1 VPTLPSRPNL
11 DHLKKQAKD
20 LLRACRAADPS
31 AFVRLRQ
38 SLPAARGRDD
48 VALAKRDWRLH
59 DAQSCLAREYGFS
72 SWDALRTY
80 VEHGRADDSSHR
92 LHRWLDFVYQH
103 DAERPRPDV
112 AARMLADTP
121 DLVDADPILACAVG
135 GIDAIRRAIAQPG
148 WVNRV
153 SPLTCPEC
161 GAPLGRPPLVAVT
174 HSSLGRLSAFRDR
187 LHEAARVLLDAGAD
201 PSQSWLAAPNMP
213 LSALY
218 GAAGITHDAE
228 MTRLL
233 LAAGAN
239 PNDNE
244 SLYHSTESAD
254 HACLGALVD
263 AGARVEGT
271 NALHHQLDKDDID
284 GLRLLLAHTRDADD
298 PSSTIGTPLL
308 WAIRRRRS
316 AAHVQALLDAGAD
329 PRATM
334 HGVSAY
340 RAAQQYGLADVAA
353 VLANAGAA
361 EPLSI
366 EEQFV
371 AACARADG
379 DEARRLQAA
388 HPDVIARLSP
398 RQLAQLPEL
407 AGAGHRDAVR
417 LMVDLGWP
425 IAVQGGDWRAS
436 ALNHAVFRGDPSLA
450 RFLIEH
456 GASWT
461 ERHAYGNNVSGTLAW
476 ASRNRPADDGDWVGC
491 AEVLVEHGM
500 PLDLPETYGDDVTDY
515 LDGARTARITRG
527 SS

>member
-20 LLRACRAADPS
+20 LLRACRAGDPA
-31 AFVRLRQ
+31 AFARLRL

-48 VALAKRDWRLH
+48 AALAKGDWRLH
-59 DAQSCLAREYGFS
+59 DAQSCLAREYGFP
-72 SWDALRTY
+72 SWDALRAY
-80 VEHGRADDSSHR
+80 VEHGRADDPSHR

-103 DAERPRPDV
+103 DNERPRPGV

-121 DLVDADPILACAVG
+121 DLVAADPILACAVG
-135 GIDAIRRAIAQPG
+135 DTEAIRRALAEPG

-153 SPLTCPEC
+153 SPFTCPEC
-161 GAPLGRPPLVAVT
+161 GAALGRPPLVAVT
-174 HSSLGRLSAFRDR
+174 HSSLGRLPAFRDR
-187 LHEAARVLLDAGAD
+187 LHEAARLLLDAGAD

-213 LSALY
+213 LSALC

-228 MTRLL
+228 MTHLL

-254 HACLGALVD
+254 HACLRALLD

-284 GLRLLLAHTRDADD
+284 GLRLLLAYTRDANDR
-298 PSSTIGTPLL
+298 SSTIGSPLF

-329 PRATM
+329 LHATM

-353 VLANAGAA
+353 VLAGAGAA
-361 EPLSI
+361 EPLSV

-379 DEARRLQAA
+379 DEARRLHGA
-388 HPDVIARLSP
+388 HPDIIARLSP

-407 AGAGHRDAVR
+407 AAAGDRNAVR

-425 IAVQGGDWRAS
+425 IAVTGGDWRAS

-450 RFLIEH
+450 RFLLEH

-461 ERHAYGNNVSGTLAW
+461 ERHAYDNNVSGTLAW

-491 AEVLVEHGM
+491 ADVLVEYGM
-500 PLDLPETYGDDVTDY
+500 PLDLPETYGDDVTAY
-515 LDGARTARITRG
+515 LEHARGERSARG

>member
-20 LLRACRAADPS
+20 LLRACRAGDPA
-31 AFVRLRQ
+31 AFARLRL

-48 VALAKRDWRLH
+48 AALAKHDWRLH
-59 DAQSCLAREYGFS
+59 DAQSCLAREYGFP

-80 VEHGRADDSSHR
+80 VEHGRADDPSHR

-103 DAERPRPDV
+103 DTERPRPDV
-112 AARMLADTP
+112 AARMIADTP
-121 DLVDADPILACAVG
+121 ELVAADPILACAVG
-135 GIDAIRRAIAQPG
+135 DLDAIRDALAEPG

-153 SPLTCPEC
+153 SPLTCADC
-161 GAPLGRPPLVAVT
+161 GAALGRPPLVAVT
-174 HSSLGRLSAFRDR
+174 HSSLGRLPAFRDR
-187 LHEAARVLLDAGAD
+187 LRDAARLLLEAGAD

-233 LAAGAN
+233 LEAGAN

-244 SLYHSTESAD
+244 SLYHSTESDD
-254 HACLGALVD
+254 HECLRALLD

-284 GLRLLLAHTRDADD
+284 GLRLLLAHTRDVND
-298 PSSTIGTPLL
+298 PSSTIGRPIF
-308 WAIRRRRS
+308 WAIRRRRN

-329 PRATM
+329 PRTRA
-334 HGVSAY
+334 HGDVSVY
-340 RAAQQYGLADVAA
+340 RVAQQYGLADVAA
-353 VLANAGAA
+353 LLARAGAA
-361 EPLSI
+361 EPLSV

-388 HPDVIARLSP
+388 RPDIIARLSP
-398 RQLAQLPEL
+398 HQLAQLPGMAA
-407 AGAGHRDAVR
+407 AGNRDAVR
-417 LMVDLGWP
+417 LMVELGWP
-425 IAVQGGDWRAS
+425 IAVTGGGWRAS
-436 ALNHAVFRGDPSLA
+436 ALNHAIYRGDATLA
-450 RFLIEH
+450 RFLLDH
-456 GASWT
+456 GAAWT
-461 ERHAYGNNVSGTLAW
+461 ERHGYGNNASGTLAW
-476 ASRNRPADDGDWVGC
+476 ASRNRPTGDGDWVGC
-491 AEVLVEHGM
+491 AAILVEHGM
-500 PLDLPETYGDDVTDY
+500 PLDLPETFGDDVAEY
-515 LDGARTARITRG
+515 FERARG
-527 SS
+527 SSKSEV